1 MKTFKLLLFLCAV
14 IINFTA
20 CETQETN
27 TLTEE
32 EQKSWET
39 KVQNYLPFIYN
50 NYTIGDSLIF
60 VTENGEIVC
69 FEVTEKYIMAPTSNE
84 DGEMKDDEEDGTD
97 EDDED
102 FENDEDY
109 ENDKRVNIQKQK
121 NEEKS
126 YLIHLGLTKDY
137 YHHISIAIHVY
148 LEKNTL
154 GLIKITKKKEP
165 STQIIDANLE
175 INNDLIK
182 IEDSETTPYCTLKR
196 NIGII
201 EIIDNDGNKCLL
213 KEHKKNSK

>member
-1 MKTFKLLLFLCAV
+1 MGST
-14 IINFTA
+14 NSSFTR
-20 CETQETN
+20 
-27 TLTEE
+27 
-32 EQKSWET
+32 
-39 KVQNYLPFIYN
+39 VQQMQYYPSGLPWNDNYQASQQPYK
-50 NYTIGDSLIF
+50 YGGKEF
-60 VTENGEIVC
+60 VEMHGLE
-69 FEVTEKYIMAPTSNE
+69 PTSNE

-102 FENDEDY
+102 FENNEDY
-109 ENDKRVNIQKQK
+109 ENDKRVNIQKQT

-137 YHHISIAIHVY
+137 YHRISIAIHVY